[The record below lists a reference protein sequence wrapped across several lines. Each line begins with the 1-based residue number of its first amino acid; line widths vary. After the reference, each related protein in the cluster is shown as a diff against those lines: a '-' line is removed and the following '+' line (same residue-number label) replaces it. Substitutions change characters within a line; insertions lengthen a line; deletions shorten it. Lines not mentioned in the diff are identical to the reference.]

1 MLEHLERIIDEGPDR
16 PDLAGPDH
24 PMRAVTQQIAAS
36 PAGWDPD
43 RAAKVRQLFDG
54 LAPGW
59 TSRFSNERLDPVEDA
74 LARGGVPTGGTC
86 LEVGSGTGLITPIL
100 DRHFAIVLSLD
111 LSHEMLV
118 RATTGTRVEA
128 DAGRLPLPSTSVDAV
143 VLVNAFLFPHE
154 VDRVVRQDGAVVW
167 VSTIGDRTPIYL
179 PADDVLAAL
188 PGDWDGRAAD
198 AGWGSW
204 LVARRSTGSIAAT

>member
-1 MLEHLERIIDEGPDR
+1 MLERLERVIEEAPDR
-16 PDLAGPDH
+16 PDIAGPDH

-36 PAGWDPD
+36 PAGWDPE
-43 RAAKVRQLFDG
+43 RAATVRELFDG
-54 LAPGW
+54 LAPEW
-59 TSRFSNERLDPVEDA
+59 TSRFSNERLDSVEDA
-74 LARGGVPTGGTC
+74 LARGGVPTGGAC

-100 DRHFAIVLSLD
+100 QRHFASVVSLD

-118 RATTGTRVEA
+118 RAETGTRVEA
-128 DAGRLPLPSTSVDAV
+128 DGARVPLADGSVDAV

-154 VDRVVRQDGAVVW
+154 VDRVLKEGGAVVW

-204 LVARRSTGSIAAT
+204 LVARRTSGSSAAT

>member
-1 MLEHLERIIDEGPDR
+1 MLTRLERVAPEAPNR

-36 PAGWDPD
+36 PAGWDPE
-43 RAAKVRQLFDG
+43 RAARVRALFDG
-54 LAPGW
+54 LAPDW
-59 TSRFSNERLDPVEDA
+59 NARFSEERLDCVEDA
-74 LARGGVPTGGTC
+74 LARGDVPTGTC
-86 LEVGSGTGLITPIL
+86 LEVGSGTGLITPL
-100 DRHFAIVLSLD
+100 LRRHFERVVSLD

-118 RATTGTRVEA
+118 RADATSPRVEA
-128 DAGRLPLPSTSVDAV
+128 DGGRLPLGAGSVDAV

-154 VDRVVRQDGAVVW
+154 VDRVLRPGGAVVW

-179 PADDVLAAL
+179 PAEAVLDAL
-188 PGDWDGRAAD
+188 PGDWDGVASE

-204 LVARRSTGSIAAT
+204 LVARRAAA

>member
-1 MLEHLERIIDEGPDR
+1 MLTRLERVVDEGPDR

-24 PMRAVTQQIAAS
+24 PMRAVTRQVAES

-43 RAAKVRQLFDG
+43 RAAKIRQLFDG
-54 LAPGW
+54 LAPEW
-59 TSRFSNERLDPVEDA
+59 TSRFSNERLDAVEDA
-74 LARGGVPTGGTC
+74 LARGDVPSGGTC

-100 DRHFAIVLSLD
+100 QRHFDTVVSLD

-118 RATTGTRVEA
+118 RADAGTKVEA
-128 DAGRLPLPSTSVDAV
+128 DGARLPLADRSVEAV

-154 VDRVVRQDGAVVW
+154 VDRVLRPSGGVVW

-179 PADDVLAAL
+179 PAEDVLDAL

-198 AGWGSW
+198 AGWGCW
-204 LVARRSTGSIAAT
+204 LAARRSTGSIADT

>member
-1 MLEHLERIIDEGPDR
+1 MLEHLERVIAEGPDR
-16 PDLAGPDH
+16 PDLAGEDH
-24 PMRAVTQQIAAS
+24 PMRAVTRQIAEG
-36 PAGWDPD
+36 PAGWDPE
-43 RAAKVRQLFDG
+43 RAAKVKALFDG
-54 LAPGW
+54 LAPEW
-59 TSRFSNERLDPVEDA
+59 TARFRNERLDSVEDA
-74 LARGGVPTGGTC
+74 LARGGVAPGGTC

-100 DRHFAIVLSLD
+100 SRHFGTVLSLD

-118 RATTGTRVEA
+118 RAATGTRVEA
-128 DAGRLPLPSTSVDAV
+128 DAGRLPLPPQSVDAV

-154 VDRVVRQDGAVVW
+154 VDRVLKADGAVVW

-204 LVARRSTGSIAAT
+204 LVARRTSGSSAAT